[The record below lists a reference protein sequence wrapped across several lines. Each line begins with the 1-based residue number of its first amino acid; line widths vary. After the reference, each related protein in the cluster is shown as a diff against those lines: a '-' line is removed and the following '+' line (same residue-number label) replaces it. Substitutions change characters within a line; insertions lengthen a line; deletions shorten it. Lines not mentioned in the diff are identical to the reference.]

1 MDILE
6 LARKAGMQV
15 LLDAQIGQQSYHSV
29 CGSLTAL
36 QRFADAVCAA
46 KTAQATAPSNDAG
59 ATSATSVALADSTE
73 AVPPQ
78 PVR

>member
-29 CGSLTAL
+29 SGSLTAL

-46 KTAQATAPSNDAG
+46 KTEQAAAPNNGTA
-59 ATSATSVALADSTE
+59 ATPKACAATADSTE
-73 AVPPQ
+73 AAPPQ